1 MQLKPKYFLRFCFI
15 LLCLKYKYAMGNI
28 DLLKL
33 YSQLKEMKQT
43 QEVKQLRKQVEETLH
58 YNLKHYHM
66 ELSSIGDVIGYDRLK
81 NELQNAMNLI
91 ELVNKKKK

>member
-1 MQLKPKYFLRFCFI
+1 MFEI
-15 LLCLKYKYAMGNI
+15 EIHVMGNT

-43 QEVKQLRKQVEETLH
+43 QEVKQLRKQVEETLY

-81 NELQNAMNLI
+81 SELQNAI
-91 ELVNKKKK
+91 KLVEMVKKKK